1 MSNLYG
7 NQMIPS
13 DVSSL
18 YFYDKTY
25 TVGEDLAKRAED
37 DGVFIGRYILVKGN
51 GENQK
56 SHSKAYRKVVGANGS
71 LVYEEVAVLDGATPS
86 ITIGSTGYGKEYF
99 NTATV
104 FSEASTDENS
114 ISISDDGGYDDNGTY
129 AMSLNINLPAL
140 GESVGQMYNVLYG
153 SNSATRA
160 TNVNSAATN
169 FNKISVGGNSIADNG
184 LIGMLAKI
192 DWTTLGSAAQTQWA
206 NTYLGLND
214 TPGTRRLDG
223 EYLKLSGGTMT
234 GGISLTLP
242 EDGSSLS
249 FGVFACSANDI
260 SITKTLQTKS
270 ITTSPTFTGEDDD
283 QIVPNYGMV
292 KRLVNTNGKAY
303 VLTSGDY
310 SGTTSI
316 TLTNSEYKN
325 LPEGTIFFIPVGS

>member
-13 DVSSL
+13 DISSL

-25 TVGEDLAKRAED
+25 TVNEDLAKLAEN
-37 DGVFIGRYILVKGN
+37 DGVFIGRYVLVKGD

-56 SHSKAYRKVVGANGS
+56 SHSKAYRKVVGTNGT
-71 LVYEEVAVLDGATPS
+71 LAYEEVAVLDGATPS

-160 TNVNSAATN
+160 TNVSNAATN
-169 FNKISVGGNSIADNG
+169 LSKISVDGNSIADNG

-206 NTYLGLND
+206 NTYLGLNA

-234 GGISLTLP
+234 GGISLTFP

-249 FGVFACSANDI
+249 FGDFTCSENDI
-260 SITKTLQTKS
+260 SITKTLQAKS
-270 ITTSPTFTGEDDD
+270 ITTAPTFAGDDD
-283 QIVPNYGMV
+283 DSIVPNYGMV
-292 KRLVNTNGKAY
+292 KRLVDTSGNAY
-303 VLTSGDY
+303 VLTNNDY
-310 SGTTSI
+310 TGTTSI
-316 TLTNSEYKN
+316 TLTNTAYKN
-325 LPEGTIFFIPVGS
+325 LPAGTIFFIPVGS

>member
-37 DGVFIGRYILVKGN
+37 DGVFIGRYVLVKGN

-56 SHSKAYRKVVGANGS
+56 SHSKAYRKVVGENGA
-71 LVYEEVAVLDGATPS
+71 LAYEEVAVLDGATPS

-104 FSEASTDENS
+104 FSEASAGENS

-153 SNSATRA
+153 SNSTTRA
-160 TNVNSAATN
+160 TNVNNAAAN
-169 FNKISVGGNSIADNG
+169 LGKISVSGNSIADNG

-206 NTYLGLND
+206 NTYLGLSES
-214 TPGTRRLDG
+214 PKSRRLDG

-234 GGISLTLP
+234 GGISLNIP
-242 EDGSSLS
+242 EKGNLT
-249 FGVFACSANDI
+249 FGDFTCTTDSI
-260 SITKTLQTKS
+260 SITKTLQANS
-270 ITTSPTFTGEDDD
+270 ITTSPAFIGDDND
-283 QIVPNYGMV
+283 KVVPNYGMI
-292 KRLVNTNGKAY
+292 KRLVDTNGNAY
-303 VLTSGDY
+303 VLTSNDY
-310 SGTTSI
+310 TGTASI
-316 TLTNSEYKN
+316 ALTNPDYKS
-325 LPEGTIFFIPVGS
+325 LPAGTIFFIPVGS

>member
-25 TVGEDLAKRAED
+25 TTDDDLAKRAED
-37 DGVFIGRYILVKGN
+37 DGVFIGRYVLVKGN

-56 SHSKAYRKVVGANGS
+56 SHSKAYRKVVGEKGA
-71 LVYEEVAVLDGATPS
+71 LAYEEVAVLDGATPS
-86 ITIGSTGYGKEYF
+86 ITIGSTGYGKKYF

-160 TNVNSAATN
+160 TNVNNATTN
-169 FNKISVGGNSIADNG
+169 LDKISVGGNSITDNG

-206 NTYLGLND
+206 NTYLGLD
-214 TPGTRRLDG
+214 DAPGDRRLDA

-234 GGISLTLP
+234 GGISLSFS
-242 EDGSSLS
+242 DNKSLS
-249 FGVFACSANDI
+249 FGDFTCTEDNV
-260 SITKTLQTKS
+260 SITKKLQTAS
-270 ITTSPTFTGEDDD
+270 VTTSPTFTGESDDKV
-283 QIVPNYGMV
+283 VPNYGMV
-292 KRLVNTNGKAY
+292 QRLVNTSGKAY
-303 VLTSGDY
+303 VLTSDDY
-310 SGTTSI
+310 TGTTSI
-316 TLTNSEYKN
+316 SLTNSAYKN